1 MAATLLLSAGV
12 PMINMGD
19 EVNRTQNGSNN
30 GYSVSGGENPWAQP
44 WDLDSAAADMQNAF
58 RELINIRKTYLS
70 DVTSKFYTGEVDL
83 GTQRKD
89 LAWFNLTGEEMID
102 HQWQIGE
109 TRTLSVYIEV
119 SAERALLLNFNSDR
133 VEHEFKLPAENWAT
147 AYRCIFDAAKVTATY
162 EPVIAQPGSTIK
174 VPEHTAQI
182 WLVTR

>member
-30 GYSVSGGENPWAQP
+30 GYSVSNGENPWAQP
-44 WDLDSAAADMQNAF
+44 WELDRDAEDMLNSF

-70 DVTSKFYTGEVDL
+70 DVTSKFYTGEIDL

-89 LAWFNLTGEEMID
+89 IAWFNRKGEEMLD
-102 HQWQIGE
+102 HYWQNSE
-109 TRTLSVYIEV
+109 TRTLSIYIEV
-119 SAERALLLNFNSDR
+119 SAERALLLNFNSNKVTRDF
-133 VEHEFKLPAENWAT
+133 VLPDSTWGSAF
-147 AYRCIFDAAKVTATY
+147 RCIFDASEVTATY
-162 EPVIAQPGSTIK
+162 QPVIMMPGSTIE